1 MNSSKRRKLLAMLAS
16 TLVASALPCARAARA
31 PARPG
36 NAAQAQPA
44 CAAGQTAHID
54 TGADALLLQ
63 RATEW
68 VDGLRIRGQT
78 ILPYPVSRLQREFLI
93 GYNRTWALAETLAR
107 QGEWTIAYM
116 GDGTRY
122 ARLHPRVAR

>member
-1 MNSSKRRKLLAMLAS
+1 MNSFKRRKLLAMLAS
-16 TLVASALPCARAARA
+16 TLAASVLPSARAARA

-44 CAAGQTAHID
+44 CAAGKTAHVD

-63 RATEW
+63 QATAW
-68 VDGLRIRGQT
+68 VDGLRRRGQT

-93 GYNRTWALAETLAR
+93 GYNRTCALAETLA
-107 QGEWTIAYM
+107 QHGEWTIAYM
-116 GDGTRY
+116 ADGTRY
-122 ARLHPRVAR
+122 ASIHPRVAG